1 MARSLN
7 LKTILIYFNCL
18 YMLQH
23 PDICIYVFPEC
34 RYLGVAADIDKKR
47 VWSALQCCLITV
59 YDVNMLS
66 KLFCIYMI

>member
-34 RYLGVAADIDKKR
+34 KYLGVAADIDKKKKESGQLS
-47 VWSALQCCLITV
+47 SAV
-59 YDVNMLS
+59 
-66 KLFCIYMI
+66 